1 MFRSRRSRFSR
12 LEEMRR
18 EKILETVLMLLGF
31 ALCMGVIA
39 MVARYENGLWWR

>member
-1 MFRSRRSRFSR
+1 
-12 LEEMRR
+12 MRR

-39 MVARYENGLWWR
+39 LVAHYENGLWWE

>member
-1 MFRSRRSRFSR
+1 
-12 LEEMRR
+12 MRR

-39 MVARYENGLWWR
+39 AVAKHENEFWWR